1 MAAPRRTHL
10 GTQTALS
17 HVRRVY
23 RTADAIEVDEI
34 EGTDVTRRRVLLDEV
49 PRHLPLC
56 LRWLAF
62 VLTMIALVT
71 TFGFLSGSSCSLT
84 AGRPRVFALPSPPRS
99 RPSSSASA
107 SASTW

>member
-34 EGTDVTRRRVLLDEV
+34 EGTDVTRRWVLLDEV
-49 PRHLPLC
+49 LLITL
-56 LRWLAF
+56 LRAHGLAF
-62 VLTMIALVT
+62 VLTRRPPARGFRGERISGQPRILVE
-71 TFGFLSGSSCSLT
+71 LC
-84 AGRPRVFALPSPPRS
+84 ARR
-99 RPSSSASA
+99 
-107 SASTW
+107 